1 VEQAGMVRRFPRGD
15 ALFHQG
21 DDPGMV
27 LIIHSGRIKVS
38 VVTPDGHD
46 VMLGYL
52 QPGTVLGDLAALDGE
67 PRSTTA
73 IAIDAV
79 EALGVPMLAFRRLL
93 DERPGI
99 MRALAL
105 IAAQRLRLADRQR
118 VEFAAYDVLGRVA
131 RRIDELA
138 ESGTETAE
146 GIEIDGGLTRG
157 GLEGPGRHAHPGLDR
172 DAPARDRRA
181 RPRRAAP
188 SRWTVK
194 KSTLGCGARRRH
206 GAWRGVASS
215 ASAQSNTKEP
225 RQCTPPL

>member
-79 EALGVPMLAFRRLL
+79 EALGVPMLAFRTLL

-146 GIEIDGGLTRG
+146 GIEIDAGLSQEDLAAWTAASREAVSKALGAMRTLGWIETRRRMIVVRDRG
-157 GLEGPGRHAHPGLDR
+157 ALRRHAGL
-172 DAPARDRRA
+172 
-181 RPRRAAP
+181 
-188 SRWTVK
+188 
-194 KSTLGCGARRRH
+194 
-206 GAWRGVASS
+206 
-215 ASAQSNTKEP
+215 
-225 RQCTPPL
+225 

>member
-146 GIEIDGGLTRG
+146 GIEIDAGLSQEDLAAWTAASREAVSKALGAMRTLGWIETRRRVIVVLDRG
-157 GLEGPGRHAHPGLDR
+157 ALRRHAGL
-172 DAPARDRRA
+172 
-181 RPRRAAP
+181 
-188 SRWTVK
+188 
-194 KSTLGCGARRRH
+194 
-206 GAWRGVASS
+206 
-215 ASAQSNTKEP
+215 
-225 RQCTPPL
+225 

>member
-27 LIIHSGRIKVS
+27 LIIQSGRIKVS

-79 EALGVPMLAFRRLL
+79 EAMGIPMLTFRRLL
-93 DERPGI
+93 EERPGL

-146 GIEIDGGLTRG
+146 GIEIDAGLSQEDLAAWTAASREAVSKALGAMRTLGWIETRRRMIVVRDRG
-157 GLEGPGRHAHPGLDR
+157 ALRRHAGL
-172 DAPARDRRA
+172 
-181 RPRRAAP
+181 
-188 SRWTVK
+188 
-194 KSTLGCGARRRH
+194 
-206 GAWRGVASS
+206 
-215 ASAQSNTKEP
+215 
-225 RQCTPPL
+225 

>member
-1 VEQAGMVRRFPRGD
+1 MVRRFPRGD

-79 EALGVPMLAFRRLL
+79 EALGVPMLAFRTLL

-146 GIEIDGGLTRG
+146 GIEIDAGLSQEDLAAWTAASREAVSKALGAMRTLGWIETRRRMIVVRDRG
-157 GLEGPGRHAHPGLDR
+157 ALRRHAGL
-172 DAPARDRRA
+172 
-181 RPRRAAP
+181 
-188 SRWTVK
+188 
-194 KSTLGCGARRRH
+194 
-206 GAWRGVASS
+206 
-215 ASAQSNTKEP
+215 
-225 RQCTPPL
+225 